1 MTVTVAGKRRMVD
14 RNASLMGAGAGA
26 MPRAAVADMISSRVS
41 LASRLLHLQLLSMQV
56 YKLGRKMLALLSLSR
71 RLKANRVVIPVI

>member
-14 RNASLMGAGAGA
+14 RNASLIGAGAGA

-41 LASRLLHLQLLSMQV
+41 LAFRLLHLQLLSTQ
-56 YKLGRKMLALLSLSR
+56 
-71 RLKANRVVIPVI
+71 I

>member
-1 MTVTVAGKRRMVD
+1 MVD
-14 RNASLMGAGAGA
+14 RNASLIGAGAGA

-41 LASRLLHLQLLSMQV
+41 LVSKLLHLQLLSMQI
-56 YKLGRKMLALLSLSR
+56 YKLGGKMLDLPSRSR

>member
-41 LASRLLHLQLLSMQV
+41 LASRLLHLQLLSTQI
-56 YKLGRKMLALLSLSR
+56 YKSAGKCLIYPAVLDD
-71 RLKANRVVIPVI
+71 